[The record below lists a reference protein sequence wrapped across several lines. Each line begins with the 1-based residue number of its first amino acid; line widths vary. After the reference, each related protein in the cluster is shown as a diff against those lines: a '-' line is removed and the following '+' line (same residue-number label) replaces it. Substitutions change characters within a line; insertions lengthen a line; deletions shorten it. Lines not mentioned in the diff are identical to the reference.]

1 MKNILFITSIIMAL
15 FSSSCNSISSKKQEL
30 PILGEKEFIEGID
43 TDTVYHTIPFWS
55 FQNQDG
61 EYISKED
68 YQGKVYIADFFFT
81 HCPSVCPKMLENM
94 KYAQQQ
100 LKGENILF
108 LSHTVDPKDDTVER
122 LKWYAE
128 KNNIDTQ
135 NWNFVTGEKQD
146 LYELGV
152 NGYLVSSQEDALAP
166 GGFLHSEKF
175 ILVDTQGR
183 IRGMYDGTQKEQVD
197 KMINDARLLVNH

>member
-1 MKNILFITSIIMAL
+1 
-15 FSSSCNSISSKKQEL
+15 
-30 PILGEKEFIEGID
+30 
-43 TDTVYHTIPFWS
+43 
-55 FQNQDG
+55 
-61 EYISKED
+61 
-68 YQGKVYIADFFFT
+68 
-81 HCPSVCPKMLENM
+81 M

-100 LKGENILF
+100 LKGEDVLF

-122 LKWYAE
+122 LKWYTE
-128 KNNIDTQ
+128 KNNIDTK
-135 NWNFVTGEKQD
+135 NWNFVTGAKQD

-183 IRGMYDGTQKEQVD
+183 IRGMYDGTQKDQVD
-197 KMINDARLLVNH
+197 KMINDTRLLLDN

>member
-1 MKNILFITSIIMAL
+1 MKNFLFLPLIAVVVI
-15 FSSSCNSISSKKQEL
+15 FSSCNSVQKNKQEL

-43 TDTVYHTIPFWS
+43 KDTVYHTIPFWS
-55 FQNQDG
+55 FQNQEG

-68 YQGKVYIADFFFT
+68 YQGKVYVADFFFT

-100 LKGENILF
+100 LKGEDVLF

-122 LKWYAE
+122 LKWYTK

-175 ILVDTQGR
+175 ILVDGQGR
-183 IRGMYDGTQKEQVD
+183 IRGMYDGTKKEQVD
-197 KMINDARLLVNH
+197 KMINDARLLLDN

>member
-1 MKNILFITSIIMAL
+1 M
-15 FSSSCNSISSKKQEL
+15 
-30 PILGEKEFIEGID
+30 
-43 TDTVYHTIPFWS
+43 
-55 FQNQDG
+55 
-61 EYISKED
+61 
-68 YQGKVYIADFFFT
+68 
-81 HCPSVCPKMLENM
+81 
-94 KYAQQQ
+94 
-100 LKGENILF
+100 
-108 LSHTVDPKDDTVER
+108 ER

-135 NWNFVTGEKQD
+135 NWNFLTGEKQD